1 MEDKMSILQE
11 LQARRADVIS
21 KLKRIDEKKS
31 TVSVEVYDKVKK
43 EYADKLRGIEDELS
57 GHVDLLTDEI
67 QRLKTKEEEIIQKK
81 KELKLNMEE
90 VELRYS
96 IGEYDEDS
104 FKKVKEEHETGM
116 GQADEELG
124 KTRETMSYY
133 SSFLT
138 TKEPAPE
145 PQPEPKPEPKPERKP
160 EPKPEPK
167 PEAEP
172 AEPVKPE
179 SELKIDE
186 HILEEKLP
194 EEEIALEELLSEEE
208 AVKPD
213 ITEEGSAEPKTEQ
226 DKGVTC
232 PKCGHVNTADSWY
245 CEKCGA
251 EILGASG

>member
-1 MEDKMSILQE
+1 MEDKMSVLQE
-11 LQARRADVIS
+11 LQAQRADVLN
-21 KLKRIDEKKS
+21 KLKRIDEKKT
-31 TVSVEVYDKVKK
+31 TVSAEVYEKVKK
-43 EYADKLRGIEDELS
+43 EYADKLKGIEEELS

-67 QRLKTKEEEIIQKK
+67 KRLKTQEEETIQKK
-81 KELKLNMEE
+81 KELKLSMEE

-116 GQADEELG
+116 GKFDEELE
-124 KTRETMSYY
+124 KTREAMTYY
-133 SSFLT
+133 TSFLNPE
-138 TKEPAPE
+138 EPKAEAKPAPKPE
-145 PQPEPKPEPKPERKP
+145 PQPEP
-160 EPKPEPK
+160 
-167 PEAEP
+167 A
-172 AEPVKPE
+172 APVKPE
-179 SELKIDE
+179 AELKIDE

-213 ITEEGSAEPKTEQ
+213 ITEETSAEVKTEG
-226 DKGVTC
+226 DKGVKC
-232 PKCGHVNTADSWY
+232 PKCGHMNTADSWY

>member
-11 LQARRADVIS
+11 LQAQRADVVS

-31 TVSVEVYDKVKK
+31 TVSVEVFEKVKK
-43 EYADKLRGIEDELS
+43 EYADKLKGIENEIS

-67 QRLKTKEEEIIQKK
+67 QRLKTKEEDILQKR

-90 VELRYS
+90 VDLRYS

-104 FKKVKEEHETGM
+104 YMKVKEEHGANM
-116 GQADEELG
+116 GQFDNDLG
-124 KTRETMSYY
+124 KTREAISYY
-133 SSFLT
+133 ESFLT
-138 TKEPAPE
+138 TKEPKP
-145 PQPEPKPEPKPERKP
+145 PQQQPPPAEEPEPKPEPEK
-160 EPKPEPK
+160 
-167 PEAEP
+167 AEP
-172 AEPVKPE
+172 AKPE

-213 ITEEGSAEPKTEQ
+213 ITEEGAAEPNAAE

>member
-1 MEDKMSILQE
+1 MEDKMSILQG
-11 LQARRADVIS
+11 LQAQRADVVN

-31 TVSVEVYDKVKK
+31 TVSAEVYEKVKK
-43 EYADKLRGIEDELS
+43 EYADKLKGIEGELS

-67 QRLKTKEEEIIQKK
+67 QRLKAKEEEIIQKK
-81 KELKLNMEE
+81 KDLKLSMEE

-116 GQADEELG
+116 GQFDEELG
-124 KTRETMSYY
+124 KTRETMTYY

-138 TKEPAPE
+138 PAESRPKPKAE
-145 PQPEPKPEPKPERKP
+145 SKPAPKPEPKPE
-160 EPKPEPK
+160 
-167 PEAEP
+167 P
-172 AEPVKPE
+172 AAPVKEE

-213 ITEEGSAEPKTEQ
+213 ITEEASAEVKTEQ

>member
-11 LQARRADVIS
+11 LQAQRTDAVS
-21 KLKRIDEKKS
+21 KLKRIEEKKS
-31 TVSVEVYDKVKK
+31 TVSIEVYEKVKK
-43 EYADKLRGIEDELS
+43 EYAEKLRGIEEQLS
-57 GHVDLLTDEI
+57 GHIDLITEEI
-67 QRLKTKEEEIIQKK
+67 QRLKSQEEEIIQKK
-81 KELKLNMEE
+81 KELKFNMEE

-96 IGEYDEDS
+96 IGEYNEDS
-104 FKKVKEEHETGM
+104 FKKVKDDHEHIM
-116 GQADEELG
+116 KQSDQELE

-138 TKEPAPE
+138 AKEAKPKPKEKPVEPA
-145 PQPEPKPEPKPERKP
+145 
-160 EPKPEPK
+160 
-167 PEAEP
+167 
-172 AEPVKPE
+172 KPE

-213 ITEEGSAEPKTEQ
+213 ITEEGATQPDAEG
-226 DKGVTC
+226 DKGVKC
-232 PKCGHVNTADSWY
+232 SKCGHINTADSWY

-251 EILGASG
+251 EILGASGSS

>member
-1 MEDKMSILQE
+1 MEDKMSILQD
-11 LQARRADVIS
+11 LQAQRADVVS
-21 KLKRIDEKKS
+21 KLKRIDDKKS
-31 TVSVEVYDKVKK
+31 TVSAEVYEKVKK
-43 EYADKLRGIEDELS
+43 EYADKLKGIEDEIS

-67 QRLKTKEEEIIQKK
+67 QRLKTKEDEVIQKK

-90 VELRYS
+90 VDLRYS
-96 IGEYDEDS
+96 IGEYNEDS
-104 FKKVKEEHETGM
+104 YKKVKEEHGTGM
-116 GQADEELG
+116 NQFDEDLS
-124 KTRETMSYY
+124 KTREAITYY
-133 SSFLT
+133 ESFLT
-138 TKEPAPE
+138 SK
-145 PQPEPKPEPKPERKP
+145 EPKPEPEAKPEP
-160 EPKPEPK
+160 VPKPEPEK
-167 PEAEP
+167 AEP
-172 AEPVKPE
+172 AKPE

-213 ITEEGSAEPKTEQ
+213 ITEESAAEPKAAE
-226 DKGVTC
+226 DKGVKC

>member
-11 LQARRADVIS
+11 LQAQRADVVG
-21 KLKRIDEKKS
+21 KLKRIDEKKA
-31 TVSVEVYDKVKK
+31 TVSVEVYEKVKK
-43 EYADKLRGIEDELS
+43 EYADKLKGIEEELS

-116 GQADEELG
+116 GQFDGELG
-124 KTRETMSYY
+124 KARETMSYY

-138 TKEPAPE
+138 SKEPK
-145 PQPEPKPEPKPERKP
+145 PKPEPKPEPEPKPKP
-160 EPKPEPK
+160 EPKPEP
-167 PEAEP
+167 EP
-172 AEPVKPE
+172 TEPVKAE
-179 SELKIDE
+179 SGLKIDE

>member
-11 LQARRADVIS
+11 LQTQRADVVG
-21 KLKRIDEKKS
+21 KLKRIEEKKS
-31 TVSVEVYDKVKK
+31 TVSAEVYEKVKK
-43 EYADKLRGIEDELS
+43 EYADKLRGIEEELS
-57 GHVDLLTDEI
+57 GHVDLLTEEI
-67 QRLKTKEEEIIQKK
+67 QRLKSREEEIITKK
-81 KELKLNMEE
+81 KELKLSMEE

-116 GQADEELG
+116 SKFDEELG

-133 SSFLT
+133 SSFLS
-138 TKEPAPE
+138 TKEPQPEAKPE
-145 PQPEPKPEPKPERKP
+145 PTPEPKPEPKPAAKP
-160 EPKPEPK
+160 D
-167 PEAEP
+167 
-172 AEPVKPE
+172 EPVKPE

-213 ITEEGSAEPKTEQ
+213 ITEEGSAEPKTDQ
-226 DKGVTC
+226 DKGVKC
-232 PKCGHVNTADSWY
+232 PKCGHFNTADSWY

>member
-11 LQARRADVIS
+11 LQAQRADVVS
-21 KLKRIDEKKS
+21 KLKRIDDKKS
-31 TVSVEVYDKVKK
+31 TVSTEVYEKVKK
-43 EYADKLRGIEDELS
+43 EYADKLKGIEDEIS

-67 QRLKTKEEEIIQKK
+67 QRLKTKEDEIIQKR

-90 VELRYS
+90 VDLRYS

-104 FKKVKEEHETGM
+104 YKKVKEEHGTGM
-116 GQADEELG
+116 SQFDEDLT
-124 KTRETMSYY
+124 KTREAITYY
-133 SSFLT
+133 ESFLT
-138 TKEPAPE
+138 SKEPK
-145 PQPEPKPEPKPERKP
+145 PQPEPEAKPAPTPEPEK
-160 EPKPEPK
+160 
-167 PEAEP
+167 

-179 SELKIDE
+179 AELKIDE

-213 ITEEGSAEPKTEQ
+213 ITEESAAEPKAAE
-226 DKGVTC
+226 DKGVKC

>member
-1 MEDKMSILQE
+1 MEYHMEDKTSILQE
-11 LQARRADVIS
+11 LQTQRTDLIS

-31 TVSVEVYDKVKK
+31 SVSVEVYEKVKK
-43 EYADKLRGIEDELS
+43 EYADKLRGVETELS
-57 GHVDLLTDEI
+57 RHVDLISEEI
-67 QRLKTKEEEIIQKK
+67 QRLKAQEEEIIQKK
-81 KELKLNMEE
+81 KELKFDMEE

-96 IGEYDEDS
+96 IGEYDESS
-104 FKKVKEEHETGM
+104 FKKAKEEHEVGM
-116 GQADEELG
+116 RRFDQDLGQA
-124 KTRETMSYY
+124 RETMAYY
-133 SSFLT
+133 SSLLT
-138 TKEPAPE
+138 PQEPKPKTEPKPE
-145 PQPEPKPEPKPERKP
+145 PQPEPKPAK
-160 EPKPEPK
+160 
-167 PEAEP
+167 
-172 AEPVKPE
+172 PVKPE

-213 ITEEGSAEPKTEQ
+213 MKGEAATEPKSGE

>member
-1 MEDKMSILQE
+1 MSILQE
-11 LQARRADVIS
+11 LQAQRADVVG
-21 KLKRIDEKKS
+21 KLQRIDDKKS
-31 TVSVEVYDKVKK
+31 TVSVEVYEKVKK
-43 EYADKLRGIEDELS
+43 EYADKLKNIEAEIS

-67 QRLKTKEEEIIQKK
+67 QRLKTKEEELIQSK
-81 KELKLNMEE
+81 KELKLKMEE
-90 VELRYS
+90 VDLRYS

-104 FKKVKEEHETGM
+104 FKKVKEEHGTGM
-116 GQADEELG
+116 SQFDEDLG
-124 KTRETMSYY
+124 KTREAISYY
-133 SSFLT
+133 ESFLT
-138 TKEPAPE
+138 SKEPKPE
-145 PQPEPKPEPKPERKP
+145 PQPEPEKP
-160 EPKPEPK
+160 EPKPEPPK
-167 PEAEP
+167 AEP
-172 AEPVKPE
+172 AKPE

-213 ITEEGSAEPKTEQ
+213 ITEEGAAEPKAAE